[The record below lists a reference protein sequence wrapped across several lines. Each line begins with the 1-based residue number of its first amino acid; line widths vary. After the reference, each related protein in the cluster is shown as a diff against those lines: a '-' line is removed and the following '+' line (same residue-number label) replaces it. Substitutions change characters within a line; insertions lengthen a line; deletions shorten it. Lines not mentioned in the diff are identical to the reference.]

1 MNFRDLMQKMKDL
14 DEGFEGTDK
23 FTLADPD
30 VDEMGMA
37 KSNAE
42 TPLMGDVEGKGQW
55 IIPDEDEEKGQ
66 WIIPDEDD
74 PVGECGGMP
83 SMGPMSSMAPK
94 QQDNVTMNV
103 SMNGSGA
110 GGIRDLMSILKNI
123 EQGGSDAEKDMVV
136 GLEQMA
142 NAPDEQIAGIDAVTP
157 TGDDLHSKGSEAPK
171 VNGGGT
177 PMQRGV
183 SEGLLDQ
190 LNNLYQEVKL
200 R

>member
-1 MNFRDLMQKMKDL
+1 MNFQDLLQKMKDI
-14 DEGFEGTDK
+14 DEGLESQDK
-23 FTLADPD
+23 YMTADQ
-30 VDEMGMA
+30 
-37 KSNAE
+37 
-42 TPLMGDVEGKGQW
+42 DVE
-55 IIPDEDEEKGQ
+55 
-66 WIIPDEDD
+66 
-74 PVGECGGMP
+74 ECGGMAP
-83 SMGPMSSMAPK
+83 MSSMSSMAPK
-94 QQDNVTMNV
+94 QQDNVNMSVNM
-103 SMNGSGA
+103 SGQGA

-142 NAPDEQIAGIDAVTP
+142 NEPDEQTVDVDAVTP
-157 TGDDLHSKGSEAPK
+157 TGDDLHSKGGEAPK
-171 VNGGGT
+171 VNGGGN

>member
-1 MNFRDLMQKMKDL
+1 MNFQDLMQKIKDI
-14 DEGFEGTDK
+14 DEGLEGTDK
-23 FTLADPD
+23 FTLADQD
-30 VDEMGMA
+30 VEEMGMA

-42 TPLMGDVEGKGQW
+42 TPLMGDVE
-55 IIPDEDEEKGQ
+55 
-66 WIIPDEDD
+66 
-74 PVGECGGMP
+74 ECGGMP

-123 EQGGSDAEKDMVV
+123 EQGGSGD
-136 GLEQMA
+136 
-142 NAPDEQIAGIDAVTP
+142 DEQDVIVGMEEFANSPNEQTAPVDAVTS
-157 TGDDLHSKGSEAPK
+157 TGDDLHSKGGEAPK
-171 VNGGGT
+171 VNGGGN

>member
-142 NAPDEQIAGIDAVTP
+142 NAPAEQTAGIDAVTP

-171 VNGGGT
+171 VNGGGN

>member
-1 MNFRDLMQKMKDL
+1 MNFQDLLQKMKDI
-14 DEGFEGTDK
+14 DEGFESQDK
-23 FTLADPD
+23 YMHADQD
-30 VDEMGMA
+30 VAEKMPA

-42 TPLMGDVEGKGQW
+42 TPLMGDVE
-55 IIPDEDEEKGQ
+55 
-66 WIIPDEDD
+66 
-74 PVGECGGMP
+74 ECGGMP

-123 EQGGSDAEKDMVV
+123 EQGGGDSEHDMVV
-136 GLEQMA
+136 GLEQMV
-142 NAPDEQIAGIDAVTP
+142 NTPDEQTADIGAVIP
-157 TGDDLHSKGSEAPK
+157 TGDDLHSKGGEAPK
-171 VNGGGT
+171 VNGGGN
-177 PMQRGV
+177 PMQQGV

>member
-1 MNFRDLMQKMKDL
+1 MNFQDLMQKIKDI
-14 DEGFEGTDK
+14 DEGLEGTDK
-23 FTLADPD
+23 FTLADQD
-30 VDEMGMA
+30 VEEMGMA

-42 TPLMGDVEGKGQW
+42 TPLMGDVE
-55 IIPDEDEEKGQ
+55 
-66 WIIPDEDD
+66 
-74 PVGECGGMP
+74 ECGGMP

-123 EQGGSDAEKDMVV
+123 EQGGGDAEKDMVV

-142 NAPDEQIAGIDAVTP
+142 NTPDEQTAPVDAVIP
-157 TGDDLHSKGSEAPK
+157 TGDDLHSKGGEAPK
-171 VNGGGT
+171 VNGGGN

-190 LNNLYQEVKL
+190 LNNLYKAVQL

>member
-1 MNFRDLMQKMKDL
+1 MNFQDLMQKMKDI
-14 DEGFEGTDK
+14 DEGLEGADK

-30 VDEMGMA
+30 VEETIGA

-42 TPLMGDVEGKGQW
+42 TPLMGDVE
-55 IIPDEDEEKGQ
+55 
-66 WIIPDEDD
+66 
-74 PVGECGGMP
+74 ECGGMP
-83 SMGPMSSMAPK
+83 SMGPMGSMAPK

-142 NAPDEQIAGIDAVTP
+142 NAPAEQTAGIDAVTP

-171 VNGGGT
+171 VNGGGN

>member
-1 MNFRDLMQKMKDL
+1 MNFQDLMQKMKDI
-14 DEGFEGTDK
+14 DEGLEGTDK
-23 FTLADPD
+23 FTLADSD
-30 VDEMGMA
+30 VEEMGMA

-42 TPLMGDVEGKGQW
+42 TPLMGDVE
-55 IIPDEDEEKGQ
+55 
-66 WIIPDEDD
+66 
-74 PVGECGGMP
+74 ECGGMP

-142 NAPDEQIAGIDAVTP
+142 NAPAEQTAGIDAVTP
-157 TGDDLHSKGSEAPK
+157 TGDDLHSKGGEAPK
-171 VNGGGT
+171 VNGGGN

>member
-1 MNFRDLMQKMKDL
+1 MNFQDLMQKIKDI
-14 DEGFEGTDK
+14 DEGFEPQDK
-23 FTLADPD
+23 YTHADQD
-30 VDEMGMA
+30 VEEMGAA

-42 TPLMGDVEGKGQW
+42 TPLMGDVE
-55 IIPDEDEEKGQ
+55 
-66 WIIPDEDD
+66 
-74 PVGECGGMP
+74 ECGGMP

-123 EQGGSDAEKDMVV
+123 EQGGGDAEKDMVV

-142 NAPDEQIAGIDAVTP
+142 NAPDEQTAGIDAVTP
-157 TGDDLHSKGSEAPK
+157 TGDDLHSKGGEAPK
-171 VNGGGT
+171 VNGGGN

>member
-1 MNFRDLMQKMKDL
+1 
-14 DEGFEGTDK
+14 
-23 FTLADPD
+23 
-30 VDEMGMA
+30 
-37 KSNAE
+37 
-42 TPLMGDVEGKGQW
+42 MGDVE
-55 IIPDEDEEKGQ
+55 
-66 WIIPDEDD
+66 
-74 PVGECGGMP
+74 ECGGMP

-123 EQGGSDAEKDMVV
+123 EQGGSDSEKDMVV

-142 NAPDEQIAGIDAVTP
+142 NTPDEQTAGINAVTP
-157 TGDDLHSKGSEAPK
+157 TGDDLHSKGGEAPK
-171 VNGGGT
+171 VNGGGN

>member
-1 MNFRDLMQKMKDL
+1 MQKMKDI
-14 DEGFEGTDK
+14 DEGLEGTDK

-30 VDEMGMA
+30 VEETSMA

-74 PVGECGGMP
+74 PVGECGSMP

-123 EQGGSDAEKDMVV
+123 EQGGSGDDEQGVIV
-136 GLEQMA
+136 GMEEFT
-142 NAPDEQIAGIDAVTP
+142 NSPDEQTAQVDAVTS
-157 TGDDLHSKGSEAPK
+157 TGDDLHSKGGEAPK
-171 VNGGGT
+171 VNGGGN

>member
-1 MNFRDLMQKMKDL
+1 MNFQDLMQKMKDI
-14 DEGFEGTDK
+14 DEGLESQDK
-23 FTLADPD
+23 YTHADQD
-30 VDEMGMA
+30 VEEMGDMPA
-37 KSNAE
+37 TSNAE
-42 TPLMGDVEGKGQW
+42 TPLMGDTDME
-55 IIPDEDEEKGQ
+55 
-66 WIIPDEDD
+66 
-74 PVGECGGMP
+74 ECGGMP

-142 NAPDEQIAGIDAVTP
+142 NTPDEQTAPVDAVIP
-157 TGDDLHSKGSEAPK
+157 TGDDLHSKGGEAPK
-171 VNGGGT
+171 VNGGGN

-190 LNNLYQEVKL
+190 LNNLYKAVQL